1 MDAPPCQLIKQ
12 ALDLVELE
20 PAIVPKFWSKFD
32 IGISLKEGI
41 KPKIPKLELFT
52 NGHKVSERIGTV
64 SDDPLQEARSI
75 QEWVARAESDDLVRA
90 QD

>member
-1 MDAPPCQLIKQ
+1 MTSKLLFHHVRWMPPCQLIKQ

-32 IGISLKEGI
+32 IGDFIEGGY
-41 KPKIPKLELFT
+41 KTQIPKLELFT

-64 SDDPLQEARSI
+64 SDDPVQELAAYRNG
-75 QEWVARAESDDLVRA
+75 RTG
-90 QD
+90 